1 MPSRSS
7 WPSLSD
13 RVEAALPQ
21 RRRPPGAIAQVE
33 HDRGNQESAHHER
46 VEQHAELAGSPIAA
60 ALLKDWTAALRRF
73 VKVMPDDYARV
84 LAERDA
90 EAAIAGD

>member
-1 MPSRSS
+1 MCSS
-7 WPSLSD
+7 DLLLK
-13 RVEAALPQ
+13 ELL
-21 RRRPPGAIAQVE
+21 
-33 HDRGNQESAHHER
+33 
-46 VEQHAELAGSPIAA
+46 EQHAELAGSPIAA
-60 ALLKDWTAALRRF
+60 ALLKDWSAALRRF